1 MLDWESFMWLFTLNE
16 ETMSI
21 KPTREK
27 YKMVIKIMPN
37 ERWVV
42 HTVAGTTCALKNPSF
57 LPASVHLLP
66 SSPLHHPRLTIQ
78 QKHTNE
84 SLRKHVVQR
93 ISHVQQCSVQ
103 AQIMFVITAHQHP
116 ATREYLL
123 RQMRLPI
130 PNTHTRRRA
139 HKPEH
144 TRPNAASYH
153 QDMCNM

>member
-1 MLDWESFMWLFTLNE
+1 MLHRESFIWLLTVNG

-21 KPTREK
+21 KETNTGEIQDGNQNNVQRA
-27 YKMVIKIMPN
+27 VSGSHN
-37 ERWVV
+37 GRR
-42 HTVAGTTCALKNPSF
+42 HLCFLKNPSF

-66 SSPLHHPRLTIQ
+66 SSPLRHPRLTIQ

-93 ISHVQQCSVQ
+93 ISHVRQCSVQ

-130 PNTHTRRRA
+130 PNTHTLTHVPPPRTQTRA
-139 HKPEH
+139 HTP
-144 TRPNAASYH
+144 
-153 QDMCNM
+153 QCG